1 MTAPGATP
9 LDQDE
14 ADDLIPG
21 HITTRAE
28 LDAWEQANI
37 SEALPWLRRQREART
52 LLTVE
57 CLRELHRRM
66 FGRTWSWAGQVRTTL
81 KSIGVP
87 ADQIRPALVGLLADT
102 QYWIEHGTYET
113 DGIAVRFHHRLV
125 AIHPFPNGNGRH
137 ARLMTNAL
145 LSALGAA
152 SFTWGA
158 RSASPSEVVRMAY
171 LDSLRAADRGD
182 VGPLAAFVRT

>member
-1 MTAPGATP
+1 MTGPGATP

-14 ADDLIPG
+14 ADDLVPG
-21 HITTRAE
+21 HISTRAE

-37 SEALPWLRRQREART
+37 TEALPWLRRQRAARA

-66 FGRTWSWAGQVRTTL
+66 FRRTWSWAGQVRTTL

-87 ADQIRPALVGLLADT
+87 ADQIRPALADLLADT
-102 QYWIEHGTYET
+102 RYWIDHHTYDT
-113 DGIAVRFHHRLV
+113 DGIAIRLHHRLV

-137 ARLMTNAL
+137 ARLMADAL
-145 LSALGAA
+145 LAALGAA
-152 SFTWGA
+152 PFTWGA
-158 RSASPSEVVRMAY
+158 RSRERPEGIRQRY
-171 LDSLRAADRGD
+171 LASLRAADQGD
-182 VGPLAAFVRT
+182 YEPLRAFVRS